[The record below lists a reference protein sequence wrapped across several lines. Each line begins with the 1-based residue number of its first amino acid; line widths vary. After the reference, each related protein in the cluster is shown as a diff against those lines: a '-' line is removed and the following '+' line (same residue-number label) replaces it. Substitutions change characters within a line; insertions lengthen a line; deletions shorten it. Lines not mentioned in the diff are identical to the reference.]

1 MSLSMR
7 DRWFIR
13 CSDKTETNRLD
24 VDTPYC
30 LAGLAKAEEVQVAVR
45 VALGLCA
52 RRVAQGG
59 S

>member
-1 MSLSMR
+1 MR